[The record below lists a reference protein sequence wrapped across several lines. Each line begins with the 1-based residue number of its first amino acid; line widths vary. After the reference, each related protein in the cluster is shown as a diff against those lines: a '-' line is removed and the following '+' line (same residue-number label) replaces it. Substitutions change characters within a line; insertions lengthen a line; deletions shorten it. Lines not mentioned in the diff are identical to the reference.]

1 MEIIFGLDN
10 IKKLPPSVITVG
22 NFDGIH
28 IGHQKLLNQVVS
40 LAGERKIQGILVTF
54 DRHPRTVV
62 SSSAASKVRILT
74 NLDEKVKN
82 VEKFGLDGVVIIK
95 FTREFS
101 ELTYQQFVCDIL
113 INKLGMQAIVV
124 GHDHAFGRDR
134 EGNIENLEVIR
145 QSYPF
150 EVYEV
155 GPHKLDGKTVSSTLI
170 RECISKGQVDQAAL
184 MLGRLYSISG
194 IVVRGEGR
202 GKKLDFPTANISPE
216 NQSKLIPGEGVYA
229 VDCLLGGKKYRGM
242 ANIGFKPT
250 FGSRDKTIEVHLFD
264 FSGDIYGDRLALE
277 FLKRL
282 RDEKKFKNEKDLI
295 EQLKKD
301 KKKSYEL

>member
-1 MEIIFGLDN
+1 MEVVLGLDN
-10 IKKLPPSVITVG
+10 IDLVQPSVITVG

-28 IGHQKLLNQVVS
+28 LGHQKLLDQVVT
-40 LAGERKIQGILVTF
+40 LAQKLKVMGTLVTF
-54 DRHPRTVV
+54 DRHPRAVV
-62 SSSAASKVRILT
+62 SSSAAQKVHILT

-82 VEKFGLDGVVIIK
+82 VELFGLDRVVIIK

-101 ELTYQQFVCDIL
+101 ELSYQQFVNDVL

-134 EGNIENLEVIR
+134 AGNLENLEVIR
-145 QSYPF
+145 QNYHF
-150 EVYEV
+150 EIFEI
-155 GPHKLDGKTVSSTLI
+155 GPYKLDGVTVSSTRI
-170 RECISKGQVDQAAL
+170 RECIAEGRVDMAAS

-202 GKKLDFPTANISPE
+202 GKKLSFPTANISPE

-229 VDCLLGGKKYRGM
+229 VDCTLGDKRFRGM
-242 ANIGFKPT
+242 ANIGYKPT

-264 FSGDIYGDRLALE
+264 FSEDIYGEQISVE

-282 RDEKKFKNEKDLI
+282 RAEKKFKNEHELI
-295 EQLKKD
+295 KQLNRD
-301 KKKSYEL
+301 KKLSYKL

>member
-1 MEIIFGLDN
+1 MEVFLGLDS
-10 IKKLPPSVITVG
+10 IRDIQPSVVTVG

-28 IGHQKLLNQVVS
+28 IGHQKLLNRVVS
-40 LAGERKIQGILVTF
+40 LAKERGIRGILVTF
-54 DRHPRTVV
+54 DRHPRSVV

-82 VEKFGLDGVVIIK
+82 VEKFGLDAVVIIK

-113 INKLGMQAIVV
+113 ITKLGMKAMVV
-124 GHDHAFGRDR
+124 GHDHAFGRNR

-145 QSYPF
+145 QNYPF
-150 EVYEV
+150 EVFEI
-155 GPHKLDGKTVSSTLI
+155 GPHKLGDVTVSSTLI
-170 RECISKGQVDQAAL
+170 RESISNGQVDQAAI

-202 GKKLDFPTANISPE
+202 GKKLNFPTANISPE

-242 ANIGFKPT
+242 TNIGFKPT

-264 FSGDIYGDRLALE
+264 FAGDIYGDRISLE

-282 RDEKKFKNEKDLI
+282 RDEKKFKDEKELI
-295 EQLKKD
+295 KQLNKD